1 MNRPRRCQAGFTLI
15 EVMIAVLIMAL
26 ISLIA
31 WRGLDSMTRTN
42 DRLQARMEETARTTR
57 ALQQIEMD
65 LTWRATVELPSAAT
79 EALAADGEGEGSE
92 SQGDAGGAPQ
102 TAKPGT
108 PMMPLLPAGL
118 SARRGLQGA
127 FTFEVVRA
135 AAARPGQWQRVQWW
149 LQGGTLYR
157 AAGEA
162 SSAYPLPA
170 PSAADRVAVVEGVA
184 NFDMRAYE
192 PGQGWRSLPTIRA
205 VPKPA
210 TGLDVLVSVRRSA
223 GPALQYR
230 RVIALN

>member
-15 EVMIAVLIMAL
+15 EVMVAVLIMAV

-42 DRLQARMEETARTTR
+42 DQLQARMEETARMTR

-65 LTWRATVELPSAAT
+65 LTWRATVELPSVAT
-79 EALAADGEGEGSE
+79 EALAADGEGGE
-92 SQGDAGGAPQ
+92 SQTNAGDATD

-108 PMMPLLPAGL
+108 PLMPLLPAGL
-118 SARRGLQGA
+118 SAQRSLQG
-127 FTFEVVRA
+127 TLTLEVVRLA
-135 AAARPGQWQRVQWW
+135 PARPGQWQRVQWW

-162 SSAYPLPA
+162 ASAYPLPA
-170 PSAADRVAVVEGVA
+170 PSATDRVAVIEGVA

-192 PGQGWRSLPTIRA
+192 PGQGWRPLPTIRA

-210 TGLDVLVSVRRSA
+210 TGLDVLVSVRRNA
-223 GPALQYR
+223 GPSLQYR